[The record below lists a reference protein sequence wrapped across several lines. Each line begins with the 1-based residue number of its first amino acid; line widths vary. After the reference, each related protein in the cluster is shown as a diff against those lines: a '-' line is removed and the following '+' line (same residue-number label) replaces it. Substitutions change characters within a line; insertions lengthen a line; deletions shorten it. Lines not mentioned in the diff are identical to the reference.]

1 MINRDFIFAIS
12 EKFSVGSADL
22 VEKDLLLQ
30 QLLQM
35 YLREETFS
43 QDYAFK
49 GGTCLIKCYLGYFR
63 FSEDLDFT
71 YLKQDTFVGKSA
83 NEIKRLVSPLIEKF
97 LRVTE
102 AISGR
107 LDLNFK
113 AEKSNSRCVQHGG
126 NERMLTLRIWY
137 KSEILGAESFI
148 KVQISFAEVICF
160 PIETKKIRYWS
171 VALDDDEIRTL
182 FPREYQIFSIELEI
196 KSYSLEEIACEKMRA
211 ILTRKGVKVRDYVDL
226 YFLKQHIKGG
236 FGKLKQAAE
245 LKTRFAVHLF
255 TKYQNNLKSRM
266 DVLSSMSLP
275 DWTGDRTMLLTTI
288 DEREFESFVVE
299 MNKLLANLMS
309 D

>member
-1 MINRDFIFAIS
+1 M
-12 EKFSVGSADL
+12 
-22 VEKDLLLQ
+22 
-30 QLLQM
+30 
-35 YLREETFS
+35 
-43 QDYAFK
+43 
-49 GGTCLIKCYLGYFR
+49 
-63 FSEDLDFT
+63 
-71 YLKQDTFVGKSA
+71 
-83 NEIKRLVSPLIEKF
+83 
-97 LRVTE
+97 
-102 AISGR
+102 
-107 LDLNFK
+107 
-113 AEKSNSRCVQHGG
+113 
-126 NERMLTLRIWY
+126 
-137 KSEILGAESFI
+137 
-148 KVQISFAEVICF
+148 
-160 PIETKKIRYWS
+160 
-171 VALDDDEIRTL
+171 
-182 FPREYQIFSIELEI
+182 
-196 KSYSLEEIACEKMRA
+196 EEIACEKMRA